1 VFNVVTDDV
10 DRARDDALSP
20 DRAIVPSRSTETSA
34 RER

>member
-10 DRARDDALSP
+10 DRARDDALSS